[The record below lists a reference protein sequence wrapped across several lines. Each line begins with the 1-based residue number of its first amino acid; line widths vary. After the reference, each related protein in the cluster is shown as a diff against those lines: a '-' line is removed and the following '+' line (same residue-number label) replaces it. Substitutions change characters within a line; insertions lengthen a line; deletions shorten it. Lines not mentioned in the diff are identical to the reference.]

1 MNKIGRSIKSGIG
14 MMKYSMAFKMNVVLM
29 IAFAALGIA
38 YEVITVFS
46 MLRGEH
52 SQGISNY
59 NGIWML
65 AISPIYSIQL
75 MYGISLAG
83 IVQSSSAKKGLLVY
97 AATAFKAV
105 MEIVCYTILAVT
117 RYFCCQI
124 TGEARPDILFGLL
137 FFGLFSLVISL
148 YTVII
153 YRYVTAGYV
162 IMLPLII
169 IFMLVPV
176 FTSRKEILFN
186 PSVLMGMMPFGHS
199 YAACVI
205 IGAAIVILDIVLFF
219 VLSKLLYKVPLAER
233 AFKQL
238 LARAK

>member
-14 MMKYSMAFKMNVVLM
+14 MMKYSVAVKLNVTLM
-29 IAFAALGIA
+29 IAFTVLGIA

-46 MLRGEH
+46 MLSGGH

-65 AISPIYSIQL
+65 AISPLYSIQL

-117 RYFCCQI
+117 RYFCCRFVGQP
-124 TGEARPDILFGLL
+124 RPDILFGLL
-137 FFGLFSLVISL
+137 FFGLFSLVISV

-162 IMLPLII
+162 IMLPVII
-169 IFMLVPV
+169 IFMLIPV
-176 FTSRKEILFN
+176 FTSRKDIIFN
-186 PSVLMGMMPFGHS
+186 PSVFMGMMPFGHS
-199 YAACVI
+199 YAACAA
-205 IGAAIVILDIVLFF
+205 IGAGLVIFDIVMFF
-219 VLSKLLYKVPLAER
+219 LLSKMLYKVPLAER

-238 LARAK
+238 LARSK